1 MEIIGR
7 FHEAKQED
15 CMKRWIAA
23 GALAS
28 LMAVSTMA
36 ADSVWKVDPNNSAV
50 QFVVRHLGIS
60 NVQGD
65 FTKISGTVHLDDS
78 DISKSNVTAS
88 VDLNSVDT
96 RVNARDN
103 DLKSEKF
110 FDVAKFPTMT
120 FQSTKIWRAD
130 KDTIKMA
137 GNLTM
142 HGVTKEVTF
151 DVTGPTPAI
160 NQNGMMRRGTEAT
173 AKISRKDFGITADPG
188 IVGDEVK
195 LTLDIELTQ
204 PGSAGTPAPVAPG
217 SRAARGPA
225 TPTP

>member
-1 MEIIGR
+1 
-7 FHEAKQED
+7 
-15 CMKRWIAA
+15 MKRWLVCAVMAVALAGPAAAA
-23 GALAS
+23 GS
-28 LMAVSTMA
+28 S
-36 ADSVWKVDPNNSAV
+36 WNIDPNNSAV
-50 QFVVRHLGIS
+50 QFQVRHLGIS
-60 NVQGD
+60 NVQGS
-65 FTKISGTVHLDDS
+65 FTKISGSVTLDDA
-78 DISKSNVTAS
+78 DISKSSVNASIETAS
-88 VDLNSVDT
+88 IDT
-96 RVNARDN
+96 RVTMRDN

-173 AKISRKDFGITADPG
+173 AKINRKDFGITADPG

-225 TPTP
+225 TPAP

>member
-1 MEIIGR
+1 
-7 FHEAKQED
+7 
-15 CMKRWIAA
+15 MKRWIAA

-65 FTKISGTVHLDDS
+65 FTRISGTVHLDDS
-78 DISKSNVTAS
+78 DISKSSVAAS

-120 FQSTKIWRAD
+120 FESTKIWSTGDGKA
-130 KDTIKMA
+130 KMA
-137 GNLTM
+137 GNLTI
-142 HGVTKEVTF
+142 HGVTKEVVF

-160 NQNGMMRRGTEAT
+160 NQNGTMRRGAEAT
-173 AKISRKDFGITADPG
+173 ATINRNDFGITADPI
-188 IVGDEVK
+188 IVGDDVNI
-195 LTLDIELTQ
+195 TLDIEMTQ
-204 PGSAGTPAPVAPG
+204 PGTGGAPAPTPNKSESAAPN
-217 SRAARGPA
+217 S
-225 TPTP
+225 